1 LLQVSALVIDVH
13 KGPAL
18 DALSPLFLI
27 LSLDIFEN
35 LSFRFFWAV
44 EVFELFLEPLLRVRR
59 LMNLEFPVR
68 DIFPVDL
75 GEEWMLFDFIC
86 SLFTCSKTLT
96 RVPVEQMDNQILGFY
111 RHAHW
116 KFQDAA
122 LDVVEQL
129 RF

>member
-1 LLQVSALVIDVH
+1 
-13 KGPAL
+13 
-18 DALSPLFLI
+18 
-27 LSLDIFEN
+27 
-35 LSFRFFWAV
+35 
-44 EVFELFLEPLLRVRR
+44 
-59 LMNLEFPVR
+59 MNLEFPVR

-129 RF
+129 RSKNHIRTVLISKLTLNLRNMVVNQRSSRTKARQAGTSRHSFHVQPS